1 MFGETVV
8 PQQLRQGKKNEISGS
23 VFKIEAEVLMWERE
37 EFFYCRRK
45 LKQKEECVFMRM
57 IFFGSCIFL
66 KYQRMRNTDNSENKL
81 ANPVVKKNILK

>member
-8 PQQLRQGKKNEISGS
+8 PQQLRQEKKNEISGS

-45 LKQKEECVFMRM
+45 LKQEEECVFMRM
-57 IFFGSCIFL
+57 VFFWLLYFS
-66 KYQRMRNTDNSENKL
+66 
-81 ANPVVKKNILK
+81 

>member
-1 MFGETVV
+1 MFGVTVV

-45 LKQKEECVFMRM
+45 LKQKEECVFIRM
-57 IFFGSCIFL
+57 IFFWLLYFPEV
-66 KYQRMRNTDNSENKL
+66 SENEEHRQFRK
-81 ANPVVKKNILK
+81 